1 MDPAALASPL
11 ATAVHPSSSR
21 EGMEGSFSG
30 GGDDLQSKGDG
41 GGARLGLQERE
52 REDVREREKEGEEDK
67 EREEIGEGGVVS
79 DWRGWVEGTP
89 PAHRRS
95 HRVVL
100 DSIYMRERE
109 RERMRGRE
117 RRKERRIKR
126 KERGEGGAVANR

>member
-1 MDPAALASPL
+1 MDPAALASPLL

-67 EREEIGEGGVVS
+67 EKGKRRWRCVVQRRPALPRLGGPG
-79 DWRGWVEGTP
+79 GW
-89 PAHRRS
+89 
-95 HRVVL
+95 
-100 DSIYMRERE
+100 
-109 RERMRGRE
+109 
-117 RRKERRIKR
+117 RRIQS
-126 KERGEGGAVANR
+126 